1 VISVIERDSD
11 VRVGLMVLA
20 AHEARLVEWGPRRTE
35 EVRRIEL
42 GDVAG
47 DEREL
52 RGPSASHPRGAPGAG
67 PGSHSGQQRDLH
79 ARRLEQHRAAVIEE
93 FAQDAV
99 PEIERHG
106 WPFVL
111 ILGDPRL
118 THAAAGALRPRGV
131 PVQESPRILGWLT
144 PAELAREVSVEVERA
159 LEGVVAGRRVG

>member
-1 VISVIERDSD
+1 MIERESD
-11 VRVGLMVLA
+11 VRVGLMLLA

-52 RGPSASHPRGAPGAG
+52 RGPSASHPRGSAGAA

-79 ARRLEQHRAAVIEE
+79 ARRLEQHRAALIEE
-93 FAQDAV
+93 FAHDAV

-106 WPFVL
+106 WPVVL

-118 THAAAGALRPRGV
+118 THTAARPLRQRGV
-131 PVQESPRILGWLT
+131 AVHESPRLLGWLT
-144 PAELAREVSVEVERA
+144 PAELAREASDEVEHA
-159 LEGVVAGRRVG
+159 LEDVVAGRRAG

>member
-1 VISVIERDSD
+1 VISVIERESD
-11 VRVGLMVLA
+11 VRVGLMLLA

-52 RGPSASHPRGAPGAG
+52 RGPSASHPRGTPGAA

-79 ARRLEQHRAAVIEE
+79 ARRLEQHRAALIEE

-99 PEIERHG
+99 PEVERRG
-106 WPFVL
+106 WPLVL

-118 THAAAGALRPRGV
+118 THAAAGTFRHRGV
-131 PVQESPRILGWLT
+131 RVVESPRILGWLT
-144 PAELAREVSVEVERA
+144 PAELAREVADDVERA
-159 LEGVVAGRRVG
+159 LEDVVAGRRAG

>member
-1 VISVIERDSD
+1 MIERDSD
-11 VRVGLMVLA
+11 VRVGLMLLA
-20 AHEARLVEWGPRRTE
+20 AHEARLVEWGPRRADDL
-35 EVRRIEL
+35 RRIEL

-52 RGPSASHPRGAPGAG
+52 RGPSASHPRGTAGAA

-79 ARRLEQHRAAVIEE
+79 ARRLEQHRVALIDE
-93 FAQDAV
+93 FAQEAV

-106 WPFVL
+106 WPLVL

-118 THAAAGALRPRGV
+118 THTAAGALRRSGV

-144 PAELAREVSVEVERA
+144 PAELAREVSDDVEQA
-159 LEGVVAGRRVG
+159 LEDVVAGRRAG